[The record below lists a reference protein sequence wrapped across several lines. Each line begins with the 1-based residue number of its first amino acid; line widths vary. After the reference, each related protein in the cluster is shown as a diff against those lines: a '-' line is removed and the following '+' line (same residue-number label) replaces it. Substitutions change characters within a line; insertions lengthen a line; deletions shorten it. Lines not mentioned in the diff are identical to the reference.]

1 MPNNLWLFFWGGGHT
16 CIYSYLDPVLSL
28 VACFY
33 AMLHQRQVFALSV
46 PSSVRP
52 VMVPCQMYIFR
63 FARILNGFWWN
74 LRELITTT
82 NRLNDYI
89 LGEIGTGTRERYIT
103 REKIRTDV
111 NRFRRDVKQVLT
123 PSEWSDKFH
132 CADDGRHGNVGT
144 ETFTTKLNG
153 CRQMQQQR
161 HHMTECGLYLSS

>member
-1 MPNNLWLFFWGGGHT
+1 MPNNLWFFFWGGGT
-16 CIYSYLDPVLSL
+16 RVYTVTSIRFCLWSPV
-28 VACFY
+28 F
-33 AMLHQRQVFALSV
+33 MLCCTRDKFLPCRSRL
-46 PSSVRP
+46 PS
-52 VMVPCQMYIFR
+52 VPCQMYIFR

-153 CRQMQQQR
+153 CRQMQQRR

>member
-1 MPNNLWLFFWGGGHT
+1 MPNNLWLFFWGGAHVYIQLPRSGFVFGRLFLCYAAPET
-16 CIYSYLDPVLSL
+16 SFCLVGPV
-28 VACFY
+28 F
-33 AMLHQRQVFALSV
+33 R
-46 PSSVRP
+46 PS

-89 LGEIGTGTRERYIT
+89 LGEIETGTREIYIT

-153 CRQMQQQR
+153 CRQMQQRR